1 LKILIV
7 EDEPVSKRLL
17 EVTLRKWNYEVVTT
31 SDGREAWQLLQGPE
45 APNLVIS
52 DWMMPDMDG
61 LELCKRIRESERPGY
76 TYLILLTSKGRKED
90 LIKGLEAG
98 ADDYLIKPFDHEELR
113 IRIKIGERIISLER
127 RILQLANTDSLTGVL
142 NRRAFM
148 ERLQIEVDRALR
160 EDSPLSIVLADLDHF
175 KSINDQYGHQT
186 GDLVLQKFAEQL
198 CALSRQYDF
207 VGRYGGEEFTICFPG
222 LDASNVALVAERMRR
237 NVENLE
243 IPISNPSQFIRFT
256 ASFGTASLCREY
268 EEPLN
273 ALIARA
279 DETMYMAKREGRNCV
294 CVANGQALRET
305 QKSGS

>member
-1 LKILIV
+1 VKILIV
-7 EDEPVSKRLL
+7 EDEPLSRRLL
-17 EVTLRKWNYEVVTT
+17 EVTLRKWDYEVVTT
-31 SDGREAWQLLQGPE
+31 SDGREAWELLQGPE

-61 LELCKRIRESERPGY
+61 LELSTRIRENERPGY

-127 RILQLANTDSLTGVL
+127 RVLQLANTDSLTGVL

-148 ERLQIEVDRALR
+148 ERLQIEVERAVR
-160 EDSPLSIVLADLDHF
+160 ECSPLSIVLVDLDHF
-175 KSINDQYGHQT
+175 KNINDQYGHQT

-198 CALSRQYDF
+198 SALSRQYDF
-207 VGRYGGEEFTICFPG
+207 VGRYGGEEFAVCFPG
-222 LDASNVALVAERMRR
+222 LDGSNVALVAERMRR
-237 NVENLE
+237 RVEDLRVPTND
-243 IPISNPSQFIRFT
+243 PSQCISFT
-256 ASFGTASLCREY
+256 ASFGTASLCQDC

-273 ALIARA
+273 ALIAKA
-279 DETMYMAKREGRNCV
+279 DEAMYMAKRQGRNCV
-294 CVANGQALRET
+294 CVADVPCSQENPKE
-305 QKSGS
+305 

>member
-1 LKILIV
+1 VKILIV
-7 EDEPVSKRLL
+7 EDEPVSRRLL
-17 EVTLRKWNYEVVTT
+17 EVTLRKWNYEVVST
-31 SDGREAWQLLQGPE
+31 SDGREAWELLQGTD

-61 LELCKRIRESERPGY
+61 LELCKRIRESEKPGY

-113 IRIKIGERIISLER
+113 IRIKIGERIIRLER

-148 ERLQIEVDRALR
+148 EKLLIEVERAVR
-160 EDSPLSIVLADLDHF
+160 ECSPLAILLADLDHF
-175 KSINDQYGHQT
+175 KNVNDRYGHQM

-198 CALSRQYDF
+198 CTLSRQYDF
-207 VGRYGGEEFTICFPG
+207 VGRYGGEEFAVCFPG
-222 LDASNVALVAERMRR
+222 LDHSEVALVAERMRR
-237 NVENLE
+237 RVEDLR
-243 IPISNPSQFIRFT
+243 IPTADPSQYIRFT
-256 ASFGTASLCREY
+256 ASFGAASVWQDY

-273 ALIARA
+273 ALVARA
-279 DETMYMAKREGRNCV
+279 DKALYMAKREGRNCI
-294 CVANGQALRET
+294 CVADRPYGQEN
-305 QKSGS
+305 SE

>member
-1 LKILIV
+1 MKILIV
-7 EDEPVSKRLL
+7 EDEPLSRRLL
-17 EVTLRKWNYEVVTT
+17 EVTLRKWNYEVVAA
-31 SDGREAWQLLQGPE
+31 SDGREAWELLQGPE

-61 LELCKRIRESERPGY
+61 LELCTRIRENERQGY

-148 ERLQIEVDRALR
+148 ERLQIEVERAVR
-160 EDSPLSIVLADLDHF
+160 ECSPFSIVLADLDHF
-175 KSINDQYGHQT
+175 KSINDRYGHQT
-186 GDLVLQKFAEQL
+186 GDLVLQEFAEQL
-198 CALSRQYDF
+198 SALSRQYDF
-207 VGRYGGEEFTICFPG
+207 VGRYGGEEFAVCFPG
-222 LDASNVALVAERMRR
+222 LDGSNVALVAERMRR
-237 NVENLE
+237 RVEDLRVSTNDR
-243 IPISNPSQFIRFT
+243 SQCIRFT
-256 ASFGTASLCREY
+256 ASFGTASLCQDC

-279 DETMYMAKREGRNCV
+279 DEAMYMAKRQGRNCV
-294 CVANGQALRET
+294 CAAEGPDSQEYP
-305 QKSGS
+305 KE